1 MGLLRQGV
9 VSVFE
14 ELPHSRLGGA
24 LTPSYRLQTEGGAM
38 ASTEQSAVGEV
49 LESVVPRDGVV
60 LVGWGLVAEWE
71 EPNGERLLT
80 RLISDGSNPWQVKGY
95 FWDGLNGN
103 WPRAERVEGRQ
114 PEHHNPGHPPGWATI
129 D

>member
-1 MGLLRQGV
+1 
-9 VSVFE
+9 
-14 ELPHSRLGGA
+14 
-24 LTPSYRLQTEGGAM
+24 M
-38 ASTEQSAVGEV
+38 ASTEQLAVGNV
-49 LESVVPRDGVV
+49 LDTLVPKDGVV

-71 EPNGERLLT
+71 EPDGERRLT

-103 WPRAERVEGRQ
+103 WPPAERREGSQ
-114 PEHHNPGHPPGWATI
+114 PEHHNPGHPAGWARI